1 LSLPRPEAGLVVRY
15 SYLWHAEHIQGR
27 EEGIKDRPCAI
38 ILAIAGKK
46 AGRYRVWLLP
56 VTHLEPVDAEEAVEI
71 PAPVKRR
78 LGLDSERSWV
88 VLSEWNEFL
97 WPSADLRPTGRHKGA
112 SVAYGLLPPKFFDYL
127 RRRFLA
133 LVEKRQARRVE
144 RTE

>member
-46 AGRYRVWLLP
+46 A
-56 VTHLEPVDAEEAVEI
+56 VEI

-88 VLSEWNEFL
+88 VLSEWNECL

-112 SVAYGLLPPKFFDYL
+112 FVAYGLLPPKFFDYL

-133 LVEKRQARRVE
+133 LVEKRKARRVE